1 MTVWVI
7 VFLGC
12 ICILLSMKHTRKP
25 SHLVIDRKRNNN
37 DERVIR
43 SFNADTNA
51 KRSVS
56 EKIADTL
63 TSKFG
68 SMLFLSI
75 NIIWFGFWIVINL
88 GIIPGINAFDP
99 YPFGF
104 LTMVVSLEAIIL
116 AIVVLVSQN
125 RAATIADVRE
135 EVTLQMDI
143 IIERELTKTLQLVA
157 KIADKQGIDLSHDPE
172 LKTMLKAIDVTEIE
186 EILEDEIAVQ

>member
-1 MTVWVI
+1 
-7 VFLGC
+7 
-12 ICILLSMKHTRKP
+12 MKHTRKP
-25 SHLVIDRKRNNN
+25 SHIIIDRKRSSN

-43 SFNADTNA
+43 SFKADTNA
-51 KRSVS
+51 KRTLS
-56 EKIADTL
+56 EKVADTL
-63 TSKFG
+63 TSRFG

-75 NIIWFGFWIVINL
+75 NILWFSVWIVINL
-88 GIIPGINAFDP
+88 GIIPGVHAFDP

-143 IIERELTKTLQLVA
+143 IIERELTKTLQLVT
-157 KIADKQGIDLSHDPE
+157 KIAEKNGIDLSHDPE
-172 LKTMLKAIDVTEIE
+172 LKTMLKATDVSEIE
-186 EILEDEIAVQ
+186 EILEDEITVQ